1 MEDWSIVLKAMMRIG
16 LVLLPALAVAQ
27 TGPDK
32 LTFEVASV
40 KPATPPSN
48 PGMLMIRMQG
58 GPGTPDP
65 GQISYTNVTQRLL
78 LAKAYGVQDYQIS
91 GPATIDSERYEVV
104 AKVPKGTTAEQFK
117 VMLQNLLAE
126 RFQLTLH
133 HESRKLPLYALV
145 VAKNGPKLKEAAAAA
160 PDADAA
166 AKEGANAAGSAPPP
180 PPPGPPPDAGFGPP
194 GGGGMGR
201 PPMGLPRM
209 PPGMGRGGVAIMM
222 MPGRARLVGNAATM
236 SKLADALARQLGSPV
251 ADQTGLKGDYDF
263 TVEFDPEGSM
273 GGRGGMMRMLGPPPG
288 GPSGGGAGGGGG
300 GEGPSANPPES
311 DAATLFT
318 ALQDQLGLKLEQK
331 RGPLDVLVID
341 HTDKTPVEN

>member
-1 MEDWSIVLKAMMRIG
+1 MPKAMMRIG
-16 LVLLPALAVAQ
+16 LAFLPAFAAMAQ
-27 TGPDK
+27 PSPEK

-48 PGMLMIRMQG
+48 PGMLMIRMRG

-65 GQISYTNVTQRLL
+65 GQISYSNVTQRLL

-91 GPATIDSERYEVV
+91 GPAWLDSERYEVV
-104 AKVPKGTTAEQFK
+104 AKVPKGTTEEQFK

-133 HESRKLPLYALV
+133 HETRKLPLYALV
-145 VAKNGPKLKEAAAAA
+145 VAKSGPKLKEAA
-160 PDADAA
+160 PLDPNADAT
-166 AKEGANAAGSAPPP
+166 AKEGANAAGGAAPP

-194 GGGGMGR
+194 AGGGMGR
-201 PPMGLPRM
+201 PPMSLPRM
-209 PPGMGRGGVAIMM
+209 PPGMPRGGVAMMM
-222 MPGRARLVGNAATM
+222 MPGRARLIGNAASI

-251 ADQTGLKGDYDF
+251 SDETGLKGDYDF
-263 TVEFDPEGSM
+263 TLEFDPEGSL

-288 GPSGGGAGGGGG
+288 GGGGGAPGGGASAS

-341 HTDKTPVEN
+341 HSEKSPLEN